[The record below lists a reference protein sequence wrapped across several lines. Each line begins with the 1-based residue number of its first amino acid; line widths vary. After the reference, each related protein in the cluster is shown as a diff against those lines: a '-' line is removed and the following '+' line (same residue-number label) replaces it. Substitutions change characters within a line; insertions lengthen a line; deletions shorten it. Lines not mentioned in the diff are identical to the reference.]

1 MGHRFSRISLLLFL
15 TAIISSS
22 LAQDIITTLE
32 TKTCGGVPGLLQC
45 GTGFPFE
52 FCCPSSSTCTPLNST
67 DVIAAI
73 CCPKGAD
80 CSFIQPITCDVNQL
94 NATLHPDNQI
104 HLSDTKGIE
113 LPKCGTQC
121 CPLGY
126 GCAGGMCSA
135 EAAAPSSTSTS
146 VATAT
151 STSTPTKSPSVSQT
165 EAPTAAPIVTE
176 QGFNGRS
183 FVAGLFPGLVIGA
196 LGTLGL
202 IWVIKKRRE
211 RQSKERFSGDFGHVA
226 RTISDPIYDPQYSQR
241 SDFIRSNSRSTR
253 ADSTTGMVQKNA
265 PAIKTIWD
273 RTPKLGFSGWSSTP
287 TSNGNAIY
295 NNGSTPNTNIGT
307 ALLSNSAPRPPPPA
321 IRAGHH
327 NDPYTTP
334 NMTPGQSSTRSQR
347 SHSKSQKSSKA
358 KYTPQ
363 PAKRPTTP
371 VRSTST
377 ETIDV
382 LMPAP
387 GFLAPGFLAPPKGL
401 GMRENRMTQDTTF
414 TNLME
419 RAGYDESNRAEVRN
433 YKGRAL

>member
-1 MGHRFSRISLLLFL
+1 MGLSMGPPKLSRISLLLFL
-15 TAIISSS
+15 TAIISSTS
-22 LAQDIITTLE
+22 AQDITTLE
-32 TKTCGGVPGLLQC
+32 TKTCGSVPGLVQC
-45 GTGFPFE
+45 GSGFPFE

-67 DVIAAI
+67 AAMAAI
-73 CCPKGAD
+73 CCPKGED

-94 NATLHPDNQI
+94 NATLHPDNQV
-104 HLSDTKGIE
+104 HLSDTIGIE

-135 EAAAPSSTSTS
+135 EAAAASSTISS

-151 STSTPTKSPSVSQT
+151 STSNPTNQPFVSQT
-165 EAPTAAPIVTE
+165 EAPTAAPVVTE
-176 QGFNGRS
+176 RGFNGRS
-183 FVAGLFPGLVIGA
+183 FAAGLFPGLVLGA
-196 LGTLGL
+196 LGTLAL

-211 RQSKERFSGDFGHVA
+211 RQAKERFSGDFGHVA

-253 ADSTTGMVQKNA
+253 ADSTTGMVQKNTPRA
-265 PAIKTIWD
+265 KSIWD
-273 RTPKLGFSGWSSTP
+273 RTPKLGFSGWNSTP
-287 TSNGNAIY
+287 NSNGTAIY
-295 NNGSTPNTNIGT
+295 NNASAANTNLGT
-307 ALLSNSAPRPPPPA
+307 AVLTNSTPRPPPPA

-327 NDPYTTP
+327 TDPYTTP
-334 NMTPGQSSTRSQR
+334 NMTPAQSSTRSHR
-347 SHSKSQKSSKA
+347 SHSRSHKSTKA

-363 PAKRPTTP
+363 GQSNRPTTP

-387 GFLAPGFLAPPKGL
+387 SFLAPPQAP

-414 TNLME
+414 TNLRE
-419 RAGYDESNRAEVRN
+419 RAGYDESNRDEVRN